1 MQRPNIP
8 LLQIPPR
15 GNNNNIQRMNTPRG
29 RGRANSFNNNILP
42 RQLDFNLNVNANIY
56 AARPHMGDRNVRAN
70 AENAVM
76 MNAIQNGD
84 EMVEF
89 HGESALEEPRYYKKS
104 TFNSLPK
111 NARGTRKNPFTRAN
125 IRAANVEFYRAR
137 KVQGGKRRKT
147 RKGKKS
153 SKRTRKH

>member
-8 LLQIPPR
+8 ILQIPAFQN
-15 GNNNNIQRMNTPRG
+15 NNNNIQRMNSPR
-29 RGRANSFNNNILP
+29 RRFSNNNLNNFGP
-42 RQLDFNLNVNANIY
+42 RRLNFNLDVNANIY
-56 AARPHMGDRNVRAN
+56 AGRPHMGNRNVRAN

-76 MNAIQNGD
+76 LNAIQNGD

-111 NARGTRKNPFTRAN
+111 SARGTKKNPYTRAE

-137 KVQGGKRRKT
+137 KVQGGRKRKT